1 MSLANPLARL
11 LRQEDPPFFTPT
23 GLNREC
29 YLDLMELSLAGYTVE
44 KIRSMMPNPGEPVED
59 IQAFSRIALLLGILL
74 ANGRKQAHRDLFVE
88 MMDLCTFT
96 VSRKKGD
103 TRNDFSVKEIMLA
116 LRGVKKLFSNSQMQT
131 WLDEMARVDP
141 RQNYTEFL
149 KHPDDPPL
157 HNINIYN
164 MAGEYLRELEG
175 LTSTDAYF
183 DLHWPMQL
191 KRFDENGMY
200 MDPNCPMLYDLTT
213 RCQIELILGQGYG
226 GPYAQTLD
234 EKLEQAGLYTLFMQS
249 VTGQFPFGGRS
260 NQFLFNEALIAAN
273 AEYEACRCNSQGK
286 RRLAGMYKR
295 CAHLA
300 VQSIRRWVSSKPPCH
315 IKNFYPQNSLLGCED
330 YGYYDKYMATLGSF
344 IYIAFLYTDDTIP
357 ECPCPAETGGFVFE
371 TGDAFHKAFANNGSY
386 FLEWDTR
393 PDLHY
398 DCAGLG
404 RIHKKGVPSELILS
418 VPITAQPSYR
428 IERENPHNLSFSPGW
443 LDETGKTTFLYDLA
457 SPSHTLSLLR
467 EEAGHLTFVLTWYG
481 EGITGCSSIRETYD
495 ITEEGISLS
504 VELTDAKY
512 PDVFYAIPLFF
523 QNGRDT
529 SVITCSRQAVSV
541 SCNGSVCRIRAS
553 APLQKDPHTYQ
564 NRNGVYHAA
573 YVHASSS
580 RLHIHLSAGPA
591 EESPLSVFELSQG
604 GCS

>member
-234 EKLEQAGLYTLFMQS
+234 EKL
-249 VTGQFPFGGRS
+249 
-260 NQFLFNEALIAAN
+260 
-273 AEYEACRCNSQGK
+273 
-286 RRLAGMYKR
+286 
-295 CAHLA
+295 
-300 VQSIRRWVSSKPPCH
+300 
-315 IKNFYPQNSLLGCED
+315 
-330 YGYYDKYMATLGSF
+330 
-344 IYIAFLYTDDTIP
+344 
-357 ECPCPAETGGFVFE
+357 
-371 TGDAFHKAFANNGSY
+371 
-386 FLEWDTR
+386 
-393 PDLHY
+393 
-398 DCAGLG
+398 
-404 RIHKKGVPSELILS
+404 
-418 VPITAQPSYR
+418 
-428 IERENPHNLSFSPGW
+428 
-443 LDETGKTTFLYDLA
+443 
-457 SPSHTLSLLR
+457 
-467 EEAGHLTFVLTWYG
+467 
-481 EGITGCSSIRETYD
+481 
-495 ITEEGISLS
+495 
-504 VELTDAKY
+504 
-512 PDVFYAIPLFF
+512 
-523 QNGRDT
+523 
-529 SVITCSRQAVSV
+529 
-541 SCNGSVCRIRAS
+541 
-553 APLQKDPHTYQ
+553 
-564 NRNGVYHAA
+564 
-573 YVHASSS
+573 
-580 RLHIHLSAGPA
+580 
-591 EESPLSVFELSQG
+591 
-604 GCS
+604 